1 MICGIP
7 DYLYYNTDYWKSE
20 TNLFGKIC
28 NCAKLTGFSYTGSL
42 QLLKSSF
49 GILVTAISI
58 IISISVN
65 ILNRSED
72 KIFGFNRQQLEPFKK
87 IPIFP
92 YVRRMVLLAP
102 IPMILSVNLGLCIL
116 GYMILILSYSFL
128 IITYIFF
135 ASSFSQEKALDCVT
149 KKLLESIPEE
159 IQDSEDISNYLLMLN
174 GMHCWNKDKQYWNGV
189 NYLFWHIY
197 EQTREYASQ
206 KMFTLCYCFY
216 NIMYFRK
223 NTENYDQAVRMLK
236 DYITYI
242 DIHDWEQKH
251 YLVLWGM
258 LHCLLRK
265 CDDDPIVYFI
275 KWYMNYPVRS
285 QRVFEKC
292 GHTIPELVMRKQIGI
307 LLIEMELY
315 LNHHSPNEIDDNI
328 LRVLTTIWFEGKD
341 ILNSKEDTFRQEYLR
356 ISTFYDINTAEA
368 EMRINNLRSDYLY
381 NSSRSLL
388 VNYIN

>member
-1 MICGIP
+1 
-7 DYLYYNTDYWKSE
+7 
-20 TNLFGKIC
+20 
-28 NCAKLTGFSYTGSL
+28 
-42 QLLKSSF
+42 
-49 GILVTAISI
+49 
-58 IISISVN
+58 
-65 ILNRSED
+65 
-72 KIFGFNRQQLEPFKK
+72 
-87 IPIFP
+87 
-92 YVRRMVLLAP
+92 
-102 IPMILSVNLGLCIL
+102 
-116 GYMILILSYSFL
+116 
-128 IITYIFF
+128 
-135 ASSFSQEKALDCVT
+135 
-149 KKLLESIPEE
+149 
-159 IQDSEDISNYLLMLN
+159 MLN